1 MLSWLFKVTKVS
13 QILNIQTTVSKIC
26 CLSLVWHER
35 KERLQRVI
43 YEFSTRFIRLIQTG
57 HLSDSMIKT
66 AFWDSEVNHLR
77 WLWWRFFECS
87 KWRRCNRKMWSQCF
101 FHHHWISGNTFVR
114 QEYYTLLNALALT
127 SQCRNSTKNL
137 PMQRISYSSIYTMPK
152 MCPFLQRTLVKHKPN
167 KWTQV
172 QKFFRESLKSVKCKV
187 CCH

>member
-26 CLSLVWHER
+26 CLSLVWHDW

-43 YEFSTRFIRLIQTG
+43 YEFSTIHQT
-57 HLSDSMIKT
+57 DSNRSLEWFNDKNSLLR
-66 AFWDSEVNHLR
+66 WVNHLR
-77 WLWWRFFECS
+77 WLWWRFFEFS